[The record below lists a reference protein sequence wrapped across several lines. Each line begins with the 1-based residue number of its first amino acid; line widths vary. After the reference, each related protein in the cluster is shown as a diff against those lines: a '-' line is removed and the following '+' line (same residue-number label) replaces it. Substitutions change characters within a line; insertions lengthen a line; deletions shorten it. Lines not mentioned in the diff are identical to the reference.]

1 MVKRSLD
8 LDSGLGI
15 SKESHLSLKPKLLL
29 LQLNLH
35 RIVLF

>member
-29 LQLNLH
+29 LYLNFY